1 MDKVKLPQKKCLDV
15 QWGTP
20 TMPEDIK
27 KFFFDNHGRAAND
40 IWVKVW
46 VDCDEEPTILDKWIM
61 ENHDVVSGEE
71 ILLKHW
77 W

>member
-1 MDKVKLPQKKCLDV
+1 MKCLDV

-27 KFFFDNHGRAAND
+27 QYFFDNYGKQAND

-46 VDCDEEPTILDKWIM
+46 VYCDEEPTILDTWII
-61 ENHDVVSGEE
+61 ENHDVEAGDE